1 MSIGYE
7 KITIGVEDGD
17 VLRYVKSVTGDSFEL
32 GVKAE
37 AQVFSNTEG
46 YETIKNLS
54 KANPDTTFLVYNG
67 ETVE

>member
-7 KITIGVEDGD
+7 KIILGVEDGD
-17 VLRYVKSVTGDSFEL
+17 DLRYVKNVTGDSFEL

-46 YETIKNLS
+46 YETAKALS
-54 KANPDTTFLVYNG
+54 KANPDVTFLIHNG
-67 ETVE
+67 E